1 MPTIRLD
8 DITKIYKNGKQK
20 FKAVNNI
27 SFEITQGEF
36 VFLVGSRGAGATT
49 VMNIIS
55 GKIKPNS
62 GAVYLDDYNL
72 TRMSRRQ
79 GMKYRRCI
87 GVVPQESELVRTETV
102 YRNLAADKKFGRLGI
117 PYIDDVLVKKAL
129 GLVGMSGCE
138 ERYPLEFSISEC
150 RRLELA
156 KALIRSPQILLLDE
170 FTDRMEDDMIWDMM
184 HLLEEIN
191 KLGTTVVMATHAK
204 TYVNI
209 MRRRVITLVDGHI
222 FGDVRKGRF
231 GDIK

>member
-8 DITKIYKNGKQK
+8 NITKIYKNGKQK
-20 FKAVNNI
+20 FKAVDKI
-27 SFEITQGEF
+27 TLEIAQGEF

-49 VMNIIS
+49 LLNIIA

-62 GAVYLDDYNL
+62 GAMYLDDYNL
-72 TRMSRRQ
+72 TKMTKRQ

-87 GVVPQESELVRTETV
+87 GMVPQESELVRTETV
-102 YRNLAADKKFGRLGI
+102 YKNLAADKKFGRLRM
-117 PYIDDVLVKKAL
+117 PYIDDALVKKAL
-129 GLVGMSGCE
+129 GLVGMAGSE
-138 ERYPLEFSISEC
+138 DRYPLEYSISEC
-150 RRLELA
+150 RRLGLA

-170 FTDRMEDDMIWDMM
+170 FTDRMDGDMIWDML

-191 KLGTTVVMATHAK
+191 KQGTTVIMATHAK

-209 MRRRVITLVDGHI
+209 MRRRVITLVDGRI